1 MPRIGQTLYSPPMK
15 GLNRYILRQ
24 LAVPMLFI
32 TLALTGV
39 VWLTQSLR
47 FVDMIV
53 NRGLSAAEFLYITFL
68 LMPGIL
74 VLILPI
80 SLFCA
85 ILYAYH
91 RLAYDSE
98 LVVMRAAGLSQRSL
112 ANPALVLAGVVA
124 VCLYVLTLYL
134 MPLGFRTFK
143 DRQFT
148 IRSNYASVLIQEG
161 VFNELM
167 RGITVYVRSRGASGE
182 LLGILVHDNRVV
194 AKPVT
199 VMAERGFLIDSP
211 EGPRFVM
218 ENGNRQEVGQ
228 ENRQLSLLYFDEYT
242 LELGLI
248 TKDAEERWREPGE
261 RYLDE
266 LFSPGTSLDDQNN
279 ATRMIAEAHKRLTTP
294 LHALILALIAVAGLL
309 SGELDRRGDWRRI
322 AGASMAALIFEITA
336 FALVPLVGKSPA
348 LAPAIYLNLIAMGG
362 AAFWWL
368 SSSPKSRRGISRRQ
382 GTA

>member
-1 MPRIGQTLYSPPMK
+1 MK
-15 GLNRYILRQ
+15 GMNRYILRQ
-24 LAVPMLFI
+24 LAVPMVFI

-74 VLILPI
+74 VLSLPI

-91 RLAYDSE
+91 RLSYDSE

-112 ANPALVLAGVVA
+112 ANPALVLAGLVA
-124 VCLYVLTLYL
+124 VCLYILTLYL

-161 VFNELM
+161 VFNQLM

-182 LLGILVHDNRVV
+182 LLGILVHDNRVP
-194 AKPVT
+194 AKPVS
-199 VMAERGFLIDSP
+199 VMAERGFLIDSA

-261 RYLDE
+261 RYLGE
-266 LFSPGTSLDDQNN
+266 LFSPGTSLDDKNN
-279 ATRMIAEAHKRLTTP
+279 AERMIAEAHKRLTTP

-322 AGASMAALIFEITA
+322 AGASMIALAFEIIA
-336 FALVPLVGKSPA
+336 FALVPLVGRSPA
-348 LAPAIYLNLIAMGG
+348 LAPAMYLNLIAVGG
-362 AAFWWL
+362 MAFWWL
-368 SSSPKSRRGISRRQ
+368 SSSPKFRQSASRHHG
-382 GTA
+382 AA